1 MDAQEAVSTYFN
13 ILQHEHMMGVYG
25 VFMMHLEK
33 FFRFVNLAQKNKMG
47 WRSLFRF
54 WWFEWDD
61 IVRSLMW
68 FGLVVVYDD
77 ELLGGYNSWA
87 ETDIQ
92 DAQHWMYFVAGFGI
106 DRIVMIFKSKT
117 KFIDREID
125 INLYR

>member
-92 DAQHWMYFVAGFGI
+92 VAQHWMYFVAGFGI